1 MADEQFPA
9 AVTALEEYHN
19 IEQQMAEPEV
29 ASNPDKMRKLGRRH
43 AELGAI
49 VSAYT
54 AYKQVKDD
62 LEAAREMAS
71 EDPDFA
77 EEAKRLEGELP
88 AAEEKLRTALIPRDP
103 DDARDTIMEIKAGTG
118 GEEAALFAGDL
129 LRMYMRY
136 AEKRGWSVTVQSEN
150 TTELGGVKDVQLA
163 IRAKGTPAPED
174 GVWASLKYEGGVHRV
189 QRIPVTES
197 QGRIQTSAAG
207 VIVFPEADED
217 DDEIE
222 IDPKDLK
229 IDIFMSSG
237 PGGQSVNTTY
247 SAVRMTHIPTGI
259 TVNMQ
264 DEKSQIQNRAAAL
277 RVLKSRLLAMKHEQ
291 EAAEAADMRHSQV
304 RSLDRS
310 ERIRTYN
317 FPENRIVDH
326 RTNYKAY
333 NLDAVLDGDLDG
345 LIVRIRAFDIGKAD
359 GCLFGEVKRAVD
371 VAHEFPARDRGLG
384 GIVAGR
390 GGGVDDAELVERGH
404 IGLRPVR
411 VDVGRERCRDSA
423 GEQGRRQKGG
433 EKSFQFQK

>member
-1 MADEQFPA
+1 MSIEQFPA
-9 AVTALEEYHN
+9 AQTALDEYKRLEE
-19 IEQQMAEPEV
+19 QMSQPEV
-29 ASNPDKMRKLGRRH
+29 ASDPAQIRKLGRRH
-43 AELGAI
+43 AELGSI
-49 VSAYT
+49 VSAFT
-54 AYKQVKDD
+54 AWQELKNNY
-62 LEAAREMAS
+62 EAAQSMAA
-71 EDPDFA
+71 EDPEFA
-77 EEAKRLEGELP
+77 AEAKNLEGELS
-88 AAEEKLRTALIPRDP
+88 AATEKLRASLIPRDP

-129 LRMYMRY
+129 LRMYIRY
-136 AEKRGWSVTVQSEN
+136 AEKRGWSTEIMSQNS
-150 TTELGGVKDVQLA
+150 TELGGVKDVQIA
-163 IRAKGTPAPED
+163 IRAKGSVAPAD

-207 VIVFPEADED
+207 VIVFPEADDD

-222 IDPKDLK
+222 IDQKDLK

-259 TVNMQ
+259 VVSMQ

-304 RSLDRS
+304 RSMDRS

-333 NLDAVLDGDLDG
+333 NLDQVLNGDLQAVIDS
-345 LIVRIRAFDIGKAD
+345 DIQAD
-359 GCLFGEVKRAVD
+359 EAERL
-371 VAHEFPARDRGLG
+371 
-384 GIVAGR
+384 AG
-390 GGGVDDAELVERGH
+390 
-404 IGLRPVR
+404 
-411 VDVGRERCRDSA
+411 
-423 GEQGRRQKGG
+423 QQ
-433 EKSFQFQK
+433 

>member
-1 MADEQFPA
+1 MASEEFPA
-9 AVTALEEYHN
+9 AKTALEEYEN
-19 IEQQMAEPEV
+19 IERQMGEQEV
-29 ASNPDKMRKLGRRH
+29 WSNPDKMRKLGRRQ
-43 AELGAI
+43 AQLGTI
-49 VSAYT
+49 VNAHRT
-54 AYKQVKDD
+54 WLNIRND
-62 LEAAREMAS
+62 LDAAQEMAG

-77 EEAKRLEGELP
+77 QEAKRLESELP
-88 AAEEKLRTALIPRDP
+88 EAEEKLRTALIPRDP
-103 DDARDTIMEIKAGTG
+103 DDARDVIMEIKAGAG

-136 AEKRGWSVTVQSEN
+136 AEKRGWGVTIQSEN
-150 TTELGGVKDVQLA
+150 STELGGVKDVQMA
-163 IRAKGTPAPED
+163 IRAKGNPSPEE

-259 TVNMQ
+259 VVSMQ

-333 NLDAVLDGDLDG
+333 NLDAVLDGDLQAVIDS
-345 LIVRIRAFDIGKAD
+345 DIQAD
-359 GCLFGEVKRAVD
+359 E
-371 VAHEFPARDRGLG
+371 
-384 GIVAGR
+384 
-390 GGGVDDAELVERGH
+390 
-404 IGLRPVR
+404 
-411 VDVGRERCRDSA
+411 
-423 GEQGRRQKGG
+423 EQRLASQ
-433 EKSFQFQK
+433 QQQQ

>member
-1 MADEQFPA
+1 MAEEQFPA
-9 AVTALEEYHN
+9 ARTAREEYDR
-19 IEQQMAEPEV
+19 IEQQMAQPDV
-29 ASNPDKMRKLGRRH
+29 ASDPDKMRKLGRRH
-43 AELGAI
+43 AELGTI
-49 VSAYT
+49 VGAYSD
-54 AYKQVKDD
+54 YLHIRDD
-62 LEAAREMAS
+62 LEAAREMAD
-71 EDPDFA
+71 EDPDFEA
-77 EEAKRLEGELP
+77 EAQRLEEALP
-88 AAEEKLRTALIPRDP
+88 AAEEKLRMALIPRDP
-103 DDARDTIMEIKAGTG
+103 DDARDVIMEIKAGTG

-129 LRMYMRY
+129 LRMYTRY
-136 AEKRGWSVTVQSEN
+136 AEKRGWGTTIQSEN

-163 IRAKGTPAPED
+163 IRAKGTPLPEE

-259 TVNMQ
+259 VVSMQ
-264 DEKSQIQNRAAAL
+264 DEKSQIQNRASAL

-333 NLDAVLDGDLDG
+333 NLDAVLDGDLQAVIDS
-345 LIVRIRAFDIGKAD
+345 DIQAD
-359 GCLFGEVKRAVD
+359 EAQRLA
-371 VAHEFPARDRGLG
+371 DRN
-384 GIVAGR
+384 
-390 GGGVDDAELVERGH
+390 E
-404 IGLRPVR
+404 
-411 VDVGRERCRDSA
+411 
-423 GEQGRRQKGG
+423 
-433 EKSFQFQK
+433 

>member
-1 MADEQFPA
+1 MASEEFPA
-9 AVTALEEYHN
+9 AKTALEEYEN
-19 IEQQMAEPEV
+19 IERQMGEQEV
-29 ASNPDKMRKLGRRH
+29 WSNPDKMRKLGRRQ
-43 AELGAI
+43 AQLGTI
-49 VSAYT
+49 VNAYRT
-54 AYKQVKDD
+54 WLNIRND
-62 LEAAREMAS
+62 LDAAQEMAG

-77 EEAKRLEGELP
+77 QEAKRLESELP
-88 AAEEKLRTALIPRDP
+88 EAEEKLRTALIPRDP
-103 DDARDTIMEIKAGTG
+103 DDARDVIMEIKAGAG

-136 AEKRGWSVTVQSEN
+136 AEKRGWGVTIQSEN
-150 TTELGGVKDVQLA
+150 STELGGVKDVQMA
-163 IRAKGTPAPED
+163 IRAKGNPSPEE

-259 TVNMQ
+259 VVSMQ

-333 NLDAVLDGDLDG
+333 NLDSVLDGDLQAVIDS
-345 LIVRIRAFDIGKAD
+345 DIQAD
-359 GCLFGEVKRAVD
+359 E
-371 VAHEFPARDRGLG
+371 
-384 GIVAGR
+384 
-390 GGGVDDAELVERGH
+390 
-404 IGLRPVR
+404 
-411 VDVGRERCRDSA
+411 
-423 GEQGRRQKGG
+423 EQRLASQ
-433 EKSFQFQK
+433 QQQQ

>member
-9 AVTALEEYHN
+9 AATALEEYQS
-19 IEQQMAEPEV
+19 IEEQMASPEV
-29 ASNPDKMRKLGRRH
+29 VSNPDKLRKLGRRH
-43 AELGAI
+43 AELGVI
-49 VSAYT
+49 VG
-54 AYKQVKDD
+54 AYKAWLQVKDD
-62 LEAAREMAS
+62 LAAAQEMAG
-71 EDPDFA
+71 EDADFA
-77 EEAKRLEGELP
+77 EEAKRLEDELP
-88 AAEEKLRTALIPRDP
+88 GVEEKLRTALIPRDP

-129 LRMYMRY
+129 LRMYTRY
-136 AEKRGWSVTVQSEN
+136 AEKRGWSVNVQSEN
-150 TTELGGVKDVQLA
+150 TTELGGVKDVQIA

-174 GVWASLKYEGGVHRV
+174 GVWASMKYEGGVHRV

-247 SAVRMTHIPTGI
+247 SAVRMTHLPTGI
-259 TVNMQ
+259 MVNMQ

-333 NLDAVLDGDLDG
+333 NLDAVLDGDLQAVIDS
-345 LIVRIRAFDIGKAD
+345 DIQAD
-359 GCLFGEVKRAVD
+359 EA
-371 VAHEFPARDRGLG
+371 DRL
-384 GIVAGR
+384 AN
-390 GGGVDDAELVERGH
+390 
-404 IGLRPVR
+404 
-411 VDVGRERCRDSA
+411 
-423 GEQGRRQKGG
+423 QK
-433 EKSFQFQK
+433 

>member
-1 MADEQFPA
+1 MNEKL
-9 AVTALEEYHN
+9 V
-19 IEQQMAEPEV
+19 MAEARYDEISAKLSDPAVIADNKLYRDLMREHKNLTPLMEV
-29 ASNPDKMRKLGRRH
+29 WQKYKKAQRGFDDAVEALNEAGGD
-43 AELGAI
+43 AELRELAQ
-49 VSAYT
+49 SEYDEN
-54 AYKQVKDD
+54 K
-62 LEAAREMAS
+62 AAM
-71 EDPDFA
+71 
-77 EEAKRLEGELP
+77 
-88 AAEEKLRTALIPRDP
+88 EKLSEELKILLLPKDP
-103 DDARDTIMEIKAGTG
+103 DDDRSCIIEIRAGAG

-129 LRMYMRY
+129 LRMYTRY
-136 AEKRGWSVTVQSEN
+136 AEKRGWSVNVQSEN
-150 TTELGGVKDVQLA
+150 TTELGGVKDVQIA

-174 GVWASLKYEGGVHRV
+174 GVWASMKYEGGVHRV

-247 SAVRMTHIPTGI
+247 SAVRMTHLPTGI

-333 NLDAVLDGDLDG
+333 NLDAVLDGDLQAVIDS
-345 LIVRIRAFDIGKAD
+345 DIQAD
-359 GCLFGEVKRAVD
+359 EA
-371 VAHEFPARDRGLG
+371 DRL
-384 GIVAGR
+384 AN
-390 GGGVDDAELVERGH
+390 
-404 IGLRPVR
+404 
-411 VDVGRERCRDSA
+411 
-423 GEQGRRQKGG
+423 QK
-433 EKSFQFQK
+433 

>member
-1 MADEQFPA
+1 MGEGRFPA
-9 AVTALEEYHN
+9 AQTALEEYRHL
-19 IEQQMAEPEV
+19 EEEMSRPEV
-29 ASNPDKMRKLGRRH
+29 ASDPSRIRKLGRRH
-43 AELGAI
+43 AELSVI
-49 VSAYT
+49 VDAYRD
-54 AYKQVKDD
+54 YLQLEEDC
-62 LEAAREMAS
+62 EAARQMAA
-71 EDPDFA
+71 EDGDFA
-77 EEAKRLEGELP
+77 QEAKRMADRLP
-88 AAEEKLRTALIPRDP
+88 EAEERLRAALVPRDP

-129 LRMYMRY
+129 LRMYTRY
-136 AEKRGWSVTVQSEN
+136 AEKRGWTTELMSEN
-150 TTELGGVKDVQLA
+150 RTELGGIKDAQMA
-163 IRAKGTPAPED
+163 IRSKGNVAPAE

-217 DDEIE
+217 DDEIV

-259 TVNMQ
+259 VVSMQ
-264 DEKSQIQNRAAAL
+264 DEKSQIQNRQAAL

-317 FPENRIVDH
+317 FPESRIVDH
-326 RTNYKAY
+326 RTGYKAY
-333 NLDAVLDGDLDG
+333 NLDQVLDGDLQA
-345 LIVRIRAFDIGKAD
+345 LIDSDIQAD
-359 GCLFGEVKRAVD
+359 EA
-371 VAHEFPARDRGLG
+371 ARLAAR
-384 GIVAGR
+384 
-390 GGGVDDAELVERGH
+390 
-404 IGLRPVR
+404 
-411 VDVGRERCRDSA
+411 S
-423 GEQGRRQKGG
+423 
-433 EKSFQFQK
+433 

>member
-9 AVTALEEYHN
+9 AATALEEYQS
-19 IEQQMAEPEV
+19 IEEQMASPEV
-29 ASNPDKMRKLGRRH
+29 VSNPDKLRKLGRRH
-43 AELGAI
+43 AELDAI
-49 VSAYT
+49 VG
-54 AYKQVKDD
+54 AYKAWLQLKDD
-62 LEAAREMAS
+62 LEAAQEMAG
-71 EDPDFA
+71 EDADFA
-77 EEAKRLEGELP
+77 EEAKRLESELP
-88 AAEEKLRTALIPRDP
+88 GAEEKLRTALIPRDP

-129 LRMYMRY
+129 LRMYTRY
-136 AEKRGWSVTVQSEN
+136 AEKRGWSVNIQSEN
-150 TTELGGVKDVQLA
+150 TTELGGVKDVQIA

-174 GVWASLKYEGGVHRV
+174 GVWASMKYEGGVHRV

-247 SAVRMTHIPTGI
+247 SAVRMTHLPTGI

-264 DEKSQIQNRAAAL
+264 DEKSQIQNRASAL

-333 NLDAVLDGDLDG
+333 NLDAVLDGDLQAVIDS
-345 LIVRIRAFDIGKAD
+345 DIQAD
-359 GCLFGEVKRAVD
+359 EA
-371 VAHEFPARDRGLG
+371 DRL
-384 GIVAGR
+384 AN
-390 GGGVDDAELVERGH
+390 
-404 IGLRPVR
+404 
-411 VDVGRERCRDSA
+411 
-423 GEQGRRQKGG
+423 QK
-433 EKSFQFQK
+433 

>member
-9 AVTALEEYHN
+9 AATALEEYQS
-19 IEQQMAEPEV
+19 IEEQMASPEV
-29 ASNPDKMRKLGRRH
+29 VSNPDKLRKLGRSH

-49 VSAYT
+49 VG
-54 AYKQVKDD
+54 AYKTWLQVKDD
-62 LEAAREMAS
+62 LAAAQEMAG
-71 EDPDFA
+71 EDADFA
-77 EEAKRLEGELP
+77 EEAKRLEAELP
-88 AAEEKLRTALIPRDP
+88 GVEEKLRTALIPRDP

-129 LRMYMRY
+129 LRMYTRY
-136 AEKRGWSVTVQSEN
+136 AEKRGWSVNVQSEN
-150 TTELGGVKDVQLA
+150 TTELGGVKDVQIA

-174 GVWASLKYEGGVHRV
+174 GVWASMKYEGGVHRV

-247 SAVRMTHIPTGI
+247 SAVRMTHLPTGI

-333 NLDAVLDGDLDG
+333 NLDAVLDGDLQAVIDS
-345 LIVRIRAFDIGKAD
+345 DIQAD
-359 GCLFGEVKRAVD
+359 EA
-371 VAHEFPARDRGLG
+371 DRL
-384 GIVAGR
+384 AN
-390 GGGVDDAELVERGH
+390 
-404 IGLRPVR
+404 
-411 VDVGRERCRDSA
+411 
-423 GEQGRRQKGG
+423 QK
-433 EKSFQFQK
+433 

>member
-229 IDIFMSSG
+229 IDIGFGGIDHVLAQNRDINVLVMDIFMSSG

-333 NLDAVLDGDLDG
+333 NLDAVLDGDLQAVIDS
-345 LIVRIRAFDIGKAD
+345 DIQAD
-359 GCLFGEVKRAVD
+359 EA
-371 VAHEFPARDRGLG
+371 DRL
-384 GIVAGR
+384 AN
-390 GGGVDDAELVERGH
+390 
-404 IGLRPVR
+404 
-411 VDVGRERCRDSA
+411 
-423 GEQGRRQKGG
+423 QK
-433 EKSFQFQK
+433 

>member
-9 AVTALEEYHN
+9 AATALEEYQS
-19 IEQQMAEPEV
+19 IEEQMASPEV
-29 ASNPDKMRKLGRRH
+29 VSNPDKLRKLGRLH

-49 VSAYT
+49 VG
-54 AYKQVKDD
+54 AYKAWLQVKDD
-62 LEAAREMAS
+62 LAAAQEMAG
-71 EDPDFA
+71 EDADFA
-77 EEAKRLEGELP
+77 EEAKRLEDELP
-88 AAEEKLRTALIPRDP
+88 GVEEKLRTALIPRDP

-129 LRMYMRY
+129 LRMYTRY
-136 AEKRGWSVTVQSEN
+136 AEKRGWSVNVQSEN
-150 TTELGGVKDVQLA
+150 TTELGGVKDVQIA

-174 GVWASLKYEGGVHRV
+174 GVWASMKYEGGVHRV

-247 SAVRMTHIPTGI
+247 SAVRMTHLPTGI

-333 NLDAVLDGDLDG
+333 NLDAVLDGDLQAVIDS
-345 LIVRIRAFDIGKAD
+345 DIQAD
-359 GCLFGEVKRAVD
+359 EA
-371 VAHEFPARDRGLG
+371 DRL
-384 GIVAGR
+384 AN
-390 GGGVDDAELVERGH
+390 
-404 IGLRPVR
+404 
-411 VDVGRERCRDSA
+411 
-423 GEQGRRQKGG
+423 QQ
-433 EKSFQFQK
+433 

>member
-1 MADEQFPA
+1 M
-9 AVTALEEYHN
+9 
-19 IEQQMAEPEV
+19 
-29 ASNPDKMRKLGRRH
+29 S
-43 AELGAI
+43 
-49 VSAYT
+49 
-54 AYKQVKDD
+54 
-62 LEAAREMAS
+62 
-71 EDPDFA
+71 
-77 EEAKRLEGELP
+77 LP
-88 AAEEKLRTALIPRDP
+88 I
-103 DDARDTIMEIKAGTG
+103 
-118 GEEAALFAGDL
+118 
-129 LRMYMRY
+129 Y
-136 AEKRGWSVTVQSEN
+136 AEKRGWAVTLQSEN

-217 DDEIE
+217 DDEID

-259 TVNMQ
+259 VVSMQ
-264 DEKSQIQNRAAAL
+264 DEKSQIQNRASAL
-277 RVLKSRLLAMKHEQ
+277 RVLKSRLLAMKHEE
-291 EAAEAADMRHSQV
+291 EAAQAADMRHSQV

-333 NLDAVLDGDLDG
+333 NLDAVLDGDLQAVIDS
-345 LIVRIRAFDIGKAD
+345 DIQAD
-359 GCLFGEVKRAVD
+359 EA
-371 VAHEFPARDRGLG
+371 DRL
-384 GIVAGR
+384 AN
-390 GGGVDDAELVERGH
+390 
-404 IGLRPVR
+404 
-411 VDVGRERCRDSA
+411 
-423 GEQGRRQKGG
+423 QK
-433 EKSFQFQK
+433 

>member
-9 AVTALEEYHN
+9 AATALEEYQS
-19 IEQQMAEPEV
+19 IEEQMASPEV
-29 ASNPDKMRKLGRRH
+29 VSNPDKLRKLGRRR

-49 VSAYT
+49 VG
-54 AYKQVKDD
+54 AYKAWLQVKDD
-62 LEAAREMAS
+62 LAAAQEMAG
-71 EDPDFA
+71 EDADFA
-77 EEAKRLEGELP
+77 EEAKRLEDELP
-88 AAEEKLRTALIPRDP
+88 GVEEKLRTALIPRDP

-129 LRMYMRY
+129 LRMYTRY
-136 AEKRGWSVTVQSEN
+136 AEKRGWSVNVQSEN
-150 TTELGGVKDVQLA
+150 TTELGGVKDVQIA

-174 GVWASLKYEGGVHRV
+174 GVWASMKYEGGVHRV

-247 SAVRMTHIPTGI
+247 SAVRMTHLPTGI

-333 NLDAVLDGDLDG
+333 NLDAVLDGDLQAVIDS
-345 LIVRIRAFDIGKAD
+345 DIQAD
-359 GCLFGEVKRAVD
+359 EA
-371 VAHEFPARDRGLG
+371 DRL
-384 GIVAGR
+384 AN
-390 GGGVDDAELVERGH
+390 
-404 IGLRPVR
+404 
-411 VDVGRERCRDSA
+411 
-423 GEQGRRQKGG
+423 QQ
-433 EKSFQFQK
+433 

>member
-1 MADEQFPA
+1 MAEAEEQFPA
-9 AVTALEEYHN
+9 ARTALEEYRR
-19 IEQQMAEPEV
+19 IEKEMAQPDV
-29 ASNPDKMRKLGRRH
+29 ASSPDKMRKLGRRY
-43 AELGAI
+43 AELGSI
-49 VSAYT
+49 VNVYGD
-54 AYKQVKDD
+54 YLHLRDD
-62 LEAAREMAS
+62 LEAAREMAG
-71 EDPDFA
+71 EDPDFEA
-77 EEAKRLEGELP
+77 EAKRIEEALP
-88 AAEEKLRTALIPRDP
+88 AAEERLRTALIPRDP
-103 DDARDTIMEIKAGTG
+103 DDARDVIMEIKAGTG

-129 LRMYMRY
+129 LRMYTRY
-136 AEKRGWSVTVQSEN
+136 AEKRGWITTIQNEN
-150 TTELGGVKDVQLA
+150 STELGGVKDVQLA
-163 IRAKGTPAPED
+163 IRAKGTPAPEE

-229 IDIFMSSG
+229 IDTFMSSG

-259 TVNMQ
+259 VVNMQ
-264 DEKSQIQNRAAAL
+264 DEKSQIQNRASAL

-333 NLDAVLDGDLDG
+333 NLDAVLDGDLQAVIDS
-345 LIVRIRAFDIGKAD
+345 DIQAD
-359 GCLFGEVKRAVD
+359 EAQRLA
-371 VAHEFPARDRGLG
+371 
-384 GIVAGR
+384 
-390 GGGVDDAELVERGH
+390 
-404 IGLRPVR
+404 
-411 VDVGRERCRDSA
+411 
-423 GEQGRRQKGG
+423 KGND
-433 EKSFQFQK
+433 

>member
-1 MADEQFPA
+1 MAQDEQFPA
-9 AVTALEEYHN
+9 AQSACDEYEDLER
-19 IEQQMAEPEV
+19 QMSQPEV
-29 ASNPDKMRKLGRRH
+29 ASNPDSIRKLGRRH
-43 AELGAI
+43 AELGVI
-49 VSAYT
+49 VSAYRNYRRI
-54 AYKQVKDD
+54 ADD
-62 LEAAREMAS
+62 LQAAREMEADDA
-71 EDPDFA
+71 EFA
-77 EEAKRLEGELP
+77 EEAKRLASQLSK
-88 AAEEKLRTALIPRDP
+88 AEDTLRTALIPRDP

-118 GEEAALFAGDL
+118 GEEAALFAADL
-129 LRMYMRY
+129 LRMYTRY
-136 AEKRGWSVTVQSEN
+136 SEKRGWTVTVQSEN
-150 TTELGGVKDVQLA
+150 STELGGVKDVQVA
-163 IRAKGTPAPED
+163 IRAKGSPAPED
-174 GVWASLKYEGGVHRV
+174 GVWASMKYEGGVHRV

-207 VIVFPEADED
+207 VIVFPEADDD

-259 TVNMQ
+259 VVSMQ

-277 RVLKSRLLAMKHEQ
+277 KVLKSRLLAMKHEQ

-333 NLDAVLDGDLDG
+333 NLDQVLDGDLQAVIDS
-345 LIVRIRAFDIGKAD
+345 DIQAD
-359 GCLFGEVKRAVD
+359 E
-371 VAHEFPARDRGLG
+371 
-384 GIVAGR
+384 
-390 GGGVDDAELVERGH
+390 AEQLER
-404 IGLRPVR
+404 
-411 VDVGRERCRDSA
+411 S
-423 GEQGRRQKGG
+423 
-433 EKSFQFQK
+433 

>member
-1 MADEQFPA
+1 MADEQFAA
-9 AVTALEEYHN
+9 AVTAAEEYRK
-19 IEQQMAEPEV
+19 IEAQMAQPEV
-29 ASNPDKMRKLGRRH
+29 ASDPDTMKKLGRRH

-49 VSAYT
+49 VSVYNE
-54 AYKQVKDD
+54 YRSIVDD

-71 EDPDFA
+71 LDDDFA
-77 EEAKRLEGELP
+77 EEAKRLEAQLP
-88 AAEEKLRTALIPRDP
+88 QAEEKLRTALIPRDP
-103 DDARDTIMEIKAGTG
+103 DDARDVIMEIKAGTG

-129 LRMYMRY
+129 LRMYTRY
-136 AEKRGWSVTVQSEN
+136 AEKRGWTTSIQSEN
-150 TTELGGVKDVQLA
+150 STELGGVKDVQLA

-259 TVNMQ
+259 VVSMQ
-264 DEKSQIQNRAAAL
+264 DEKSQIQNRASAL

-333 NLDAVLDGDLDG
+333 NLDAVLDGDLQAVIDS
-345 LIVRIRAFDIGKAD
+345 DIQAD
-359 GCLFGEVKRAVD
+359 EAQRLAD
-371 VAHEFPARDRGLG
+371 
-384 GIVAGR
+384 
-390 GGGVDDAELVERGH
+390 
-404 IGLRPVR
+404 
-411 VDVGRERCRDSA
+411 
-423 GEQGRRQKGG
+423 QQ
-433 EKSFQFQK
+433 

>member
-1 MADEQFPA
+1 MAESVEEQFPA
-9 AVTALEEYHN
+9 AVTALNEYRD
-19 IEQQMAEPEV
+19 IENRMGEPEV
-29 ASNPDKMRKLGRRH
+29 ASNPDAIRKLGRRH
-43 AELGAI
+43 AELGSI
-49 VSAYT
+49 VSAYLN
-54 AYKQVKDD
+54 YKQLCEDYEV
-62 LEAAREMAS
+62 ASEMAS
-71 EDPDFA
+71 EDEDLA
-77 EEAKRLEGELP
+77 KEAKQLEEQIP
-88 AAEEKLRTALIPRDP
+88 AAKEKLRTALIPRDP
-103 DDARDTIMEIKAGTG
+103 DDARDMIMEIKAGTG

-136 AEKRGWSVTVQSEN
+136 AEKRGWTTVIQSEN
-150 TTELGGVKDVQLA
+150 STELGGVKD
-163 IRAKGTPAPED
+163 
-174 GVWASLKYEGGVHRV
+174 
-189 QRIPVTES
+189 
-197 QGRIQTSAAG
+197 
-207 VIVFPEADED
+207 VFPEADED

-259 TVNMQ
+259 VVSMQ

-333 NLDAVLDGDLDG
+333 NLDQVLNGDLQPVIDS
-345 LIVRIRAFDIGKAD
+345 DIQADEADRLAKA
-359 GCLFGEVKRAVD
+359 K
-371 VAHEFPARDRGLG
+371 
-384 GIVAGR
+384 
-390 GGGVDDAELVERGH
+390 
-404 IGLRPVR
+404 
-411 VDVGRERCRDSA
+411 
-423 GEQGRRQKGG
+423 
-433 EKSFQFQK
+433 

>member
-1 MADEQFPA
+1 MASEEFPA
-9 AVTALEEYHN
+9 AKTALEEYEN
-19 IEQQMAEPEV
+19 IERQMGEQEV
-29 ASNPDKMRKLGRRH
+29 WSNPDKMRKLGRRQ
-43 AELGAI
+43 AQLGTI
-49 VSAYT
+49 VNAYRT
-54 AYKQVKDD
+54 WLNIRND
-62 LEAAREMAS
+62 LDAAQEMAG

-77 EEAKRLEGELP
+77 QEAKRLESELP
-88 AAEEKLRTALIPRDP
+88 EAEEKLRTALIPRDP
-103 DDARDTIMEIKAGTG
+103 DDARDVIMEIKAGAG

-136 AEKRGWSVTVQSEN
+136 AEKRGWGVTIQSEN
-150 TTELGGVKDVQLA
+150 STELGGVKDVQMA
-163 IRAKGTPAPED
+163 IRAKGNPSPEE

-259 TVNMQ
+259 VVSMQ

-317 FPENRIVDH
+317 FPENRIADH
-326 RTNYKAY
+326 RTGFKAH
-333 NLDAVLDGDLDG
+333 NLDAVLSGALDAVIAS
-345 LIVRIRAFDIGKAD
+345 LQEAD
-359 GCLFGEVKRAVD
+359 E
-371 VAHEFPARDRGLG
+371 
-384 GIVAGR
+384 
-390 GGGVDDAELVERGH
+390 AERLAAAAQ
-404 IGLRPVR
+404 
-411 VDVGRERCRDSA
+411 S
-423 GEQGRRQKGG
+423 
-433 EKSFQFQK
+433 

>member
-1 MADEQFPA
+1 MSIEQFPA
-9 AVTALEEYHN
+9 AQTALDEYKRLEE
-19 IEQQMAEPEV
+19 QMSQPEV
-29 ASNPDKMRKLGRRH
+29 ASDPAQIRKLGRRH
-43 AELGAI
+43 AELGSI

-54 AYKQVKDD
+54 AWQELKNNY
-62 LEAAREMAS
+62 EAAQSMAA
-71 EDPDFA
+71 EDPEFA
-77 EEAKRLEGELP
+77 AEAKNLEGELS
-88 AAEEKLRTALIPRDP
+88 AATEKLRASLIPRDP

-129 LRMYMRY
+129 LRMYIRY
-136 AEKRGWSVTVQSEN
+136 AEKRGWSTEIMSQNS
-150 TTELGGVKDVQLA
+150 TELGGVKDVQIA
-163 IRAKGTPAPED
+163 IRAKGSVAPAD

-207 VIVFPEADED
+207 VIVFPEADDD

-222 IDPKDLK
+222 IDQKDLK

-259 TVNMQ
+259 VVSMQ

-304 RSLDRS
+304 RSMDRS

-333 NLDAVLDGDLDG
+333 NLDQVLNGDLQAVIDS
-345 LIVRIRAFDIGKAD
+345 DIQAD
-359 GCLFGEVKRAVD
+359 EAERL
-371 VAHEFPARDRGLG
+371 
-384 GIVAGR
+384 AG
-390 GGGVDDAELVERGH
+390 
-404 IGLRPVR
+404 
-411 VDVGRERCRDSA
+411 
-423 GEQGRRQKGG
+423 QQ
-433 EKSFQFQK
+433 